1 MKKLDVLLNDDNMNE
16 DDKMSKATEIGSQ
29 TSLIH
34 VYFKELEVIKYSKQE
49 NYGIMDLIGKRLL
62 QNVTSITIAYF
73 KYIYY
78 TFHLEIYDNFDFHI
92 YVLAAFGGVVGLC
105 VGFSFLSAAEFVY
118 FFSIRLIFDKIKRNN
133 TENQVQHRRPSHINP

>member
-62 QNVTSITIAYF
+62 QNVTSITVALR
-73 KYIYY
+73 KN
-78 TFHLEIYDNFDFHI
+78 TLSLEIYFNLNFYI